1 MSSPRYD
8 YLVAGAG
15 AAGLSL
21 VYHLNRAGLTDRRIL
36 LLDRAP
42 KTEDD
47 RTWCFWEAGA
57 GPFEPI
63 VFRSWERIA
72 FHGEGFSGA
81 WAITPYRYKMIRS
94 LDFYRFMSAWLSDQ
108 PNIERALA
116 EVAYVEGDGEE
127 AVVRTRD
134 GRVYRGAW
142 AFNSILF
149 DPPAQQPDYHFLLQH
164 FLGWVIQTPQRAF
177 DPQMATLM
185 DFRIAQFNDTRF
197 VYVLPFDERS
207 ALVEYT
213 VFSPAL
219 LPREEYRRHL
229 ASYIAEQLR
238 IAAFD
243 VQHEEF
249 GVIPMTDAPFP
260 PGQGERVVNIGTAG
274 GCTKPSTGYTFLRIQ
289 HRSQRIAQAMKTT
302 GHPAI
307 CDCAARRRYS
317 LFDSV
322 LLNVLESGRAQG
334 RRVFTD
340 LFSRNP
346 PQRVLRFLDEDTTP
360 AEDLR
365 IMSSVDIPAFLAATA
380 DEGRRRLMRALGRK
394 GRPKPGLP

>member
-1 MSSPRYD
+1 MSSSRYD
-8 YLVAGAG
+8 YVIAGAG

-21 VYHLNRAGLTDRRIL
+21 AYHLNRAGLTDRRIL

-57 GPFEPI
+57 GPFEPT

-72 FHGEGFSGA
+72 FHGQGFSGSWPIA
-81 WAITPYRYKMIRS
+81 PYRYKMIRS
-94 LDFYRFMSAWLSDQ
+94 LDFYRFMRTWLDSQ
-108 PNIERALA
+108 PNIERELA
-116 EVAYVEGDGEE
+116 EVVHVGSDGEE
-127 AVVRTRD
+127 AQVYTRD

-149 DPPAQQPDYHFLLQH
+149 DPPARQPGYHFLLQH
-164 FLGWVIQTPQRAF
+164 FLGWVIRAPQPVF
-177 DPQMATLM
+177 DPQVATLM
-185 DFRIAQFNDTRF
+185 DFRVAQFNDARF

-238 IAAFD
+238 IATFD
-243 VQHEEF
+243 AQHEEF

-260 PGQGERVVNIGTAG
+260 AGRGERVINIGTAG

-289 HRSQRIAQAMKTT
+289 HRSQRIAQALKSA
-302 GHPAI
+302 GHPAA
-307 CDCAARRRYS
+307 CDPPARSRYA

-322 LLNVLESGRAQG
+322 LLNVLESGRVQG
-334 RRVFTD
+334 QRVFTD

-346 PQRVLRFLDEDTTP
+346 PQRVLRFLDEDTTL

-365 IMSSVDIPAFLAATA
+365 IMSSVDIPAFVAATA
-380 DEGRRRLMRALGRK
+380 DEGRRRLTRALDRRGRA
-394 GRPKPGLP
+394 KPGLP